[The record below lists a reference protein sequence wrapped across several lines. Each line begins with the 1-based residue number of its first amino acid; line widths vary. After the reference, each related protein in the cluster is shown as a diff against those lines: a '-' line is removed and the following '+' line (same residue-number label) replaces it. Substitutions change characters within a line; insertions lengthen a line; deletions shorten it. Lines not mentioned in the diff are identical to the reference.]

1 MRIIIQC
8 SDNDEGIASS
18 EHDIDPLVA
27 YALLCMLGCI
37 EVPIETEAE
46 KEAEGIINSMI
57 ECLEIWASWR
67 G

>member
-18 EHDIDPLVA
+18 KHDVDPLVA
-27 YALLCMLGCI
+27 YALLHMLGCI
-37 EVPIETEAE
+37 EVSIETEAE
-46 KEAEGIINSMI
+46 KEAESIIDSMI